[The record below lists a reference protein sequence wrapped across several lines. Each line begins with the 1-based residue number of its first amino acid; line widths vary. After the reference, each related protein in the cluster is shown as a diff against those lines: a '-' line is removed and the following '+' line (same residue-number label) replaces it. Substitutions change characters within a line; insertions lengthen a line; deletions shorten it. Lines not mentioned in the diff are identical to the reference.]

1 MSPFALVFTGSR
13 HGSIEKPWVSNPA
26 AVPARWR
33 QCHQREAQKGRRRTQ
48 LLFSIF
54 LSSFAKALLRN
65 CHLVAEVYIEWKI
78 HLLKAF
84 DAIDV
89 LNCTLVGVSRV
100 GIEKFKKN
108 RKGQQLHYYNR
119 YQHLPCNLGVKK
131 LPYLTFTACFIL
143 IDNNSLQ
150 HLIQTFKYFLLF
162 YLFFI
167 SQLVP
172 FWYVMAT
179 FHSSVHNRWN
189 QVLWYRFSNTIV

>member
-1 MSPFALVFTGSR
+1 MHTKECLIALKIHYCLSARMQYNRANGSLRKENAPPLFIFPEKVSHSSTIMSPFALVFTGSR

-84 DAIDV
+84 DTIDV
-89 LNCTLVGVSRV
+89 LKCTLVGVSRV
-100 GIEKFKKN
+100 GIEKMKTN
-108 RKGQQLHYYNR
+108 RKGQQLHFYNR
-119 YQHLPCNLGVKK
+119 YQHLPCNLGVKND
-131 LPYLTFTACFIL
+131 PI
-143 IDNNSLQ
+143 
-150 HLIQTFKYFLLF
+150 
-162 YLFFI
+162 
-167 SQLVP
+167 
-172 FWYVMAT
+172 
-179 FHSSVHNRWN
+179 
-189 QVLWYRFSNTIV
+189 